1 MLSAGQTIIVN
12 GTASIILD
20 RPLAQTHING
30 TIETTKPLRFT
41 ILRDEMQ
48 VVADR
53 SLVDIETID
62 FVADPDKNYTIK
74 LQSETETYAKI
85 TLNPYLKAT
94 NYAIFPSD
102 SLEFLNHRMM
112 KL

>member
-12 GTASIILD
+12 GTASIILG